1 MIMENSTR
9 QWLVKLLKQGR
20 MTSSTVS
27 KIALPEISRIKDQ
40 GFIAWERSGSGGV
53 YTINNSSAIENLLKN
68 TGYHGLTETLTSKA
82 RAVALHK
89 DAHRGKD
96 DTLLIL
102 LSATKDV
109 VWQNNGVSVNMIRIV
124 QDCGIAAI
132 LVKPDDNWVT
142 HDPIALVENKDLLVH
157 AARYFEK
164 IHFKGSILYYS
175 GWVSKRTISWL
186 KKLKNIPITIFPDY
200 DLVGLK
206 NYLFLKKKLPN
217 INIYIPEN
225 LPDLLKRYG
234 KPEKLNS
241 STSRK
246 IIEQTQD
253 TDALTIYSQILKH
266 GAGLD
271 QESLMLTD

>member
-1 MIMENSTR
+1 
-9 QWLVKLLKQGR
+9 
-20 MTSSTVS
+20 MTSSSVS
-27 KIALPEISRIKDQ
+27 KIALPEITRIKDQ
-40 GFIAWERSGSGGV
+40 GFIAWKRSGSGGV
-53 YTINNSSAIENLLKN
+53 YTIHNPSALETLLEI
-68 TGYHGLTETLTSKA
+68 TGYHGPTENLTSKA

-102 LSATKDV
+102 LSVTKDV
-109 VWQNNGVSVNMIRIV
+109 VWQNNGVSVNMHKIV
-124 QDCGIAAI
+124 QGCGIAAI

-142 HDPIALVENKDLLVH
+142 HDPIALVENRDLLVH
-157 AARYFEK
+157 AARYFGK
-164 IHFKGSILYYS
+164 INFKGSILYYS

-186 KKLKNIPITIFPDY
+186 KKHKNIPITIFPDY

-206 NYLFLKKKLPN
+206 NYLFLKKNLSN
-217 INIYIPEN
+217 LNIYIPQN

-253 TDALTIYSQILKH
+253 KDALTIYSQILKY